1 LESKNIAV
9 WRVKASPLK
18 RLLPSGQRFAWQE
31 PIHRRWVL
39 ATISPILGKR
49 PGEAAPYK
57 EAFVIVS
64 DLFTLPAFVAYLA
77 APTPA
82 NCIVI

>member
-1 LESKNIAV
+1 
-9 WRVKASPLK
+9 
-18 RLLPSGQRFAWQE
+18 
-31 PIHRRWVL
+31 VL
-39 ATISPILGKR
+39 ATISPILSKR
-49 PGEAAPYK
+49 PGEVAPYK